1 MATCHRLA
9 KTYKCDIPVASSSRY
24 INTNIIFIYENI
36 FVHNNF
42 ANPIKK
48 DYICHK
54 LHKHLNNKPLKIL
67 QSVNFWFTVR
77 GKKTSN
83 IKIE

>member
-48 DYICHK
+48 IIFVTNYI
-54 LHKHLNNKPLKIL
+54 
-67 QSVNFWFTVR
+67 
-77 GKKTSN
+77 N
-83 IKIE
+83 I